1 MVDLRRLIV
10 ALALATLVIAP
21 AGADVREVRL
31 GVKGAT

>member
-1 MVDLRRLIV
+1 MADFRRVMV
-10 ALALATLVIAP
+10 ALALAALVMAP

>member
-1 MVDLRRLIV
+1 MADFRRVFV
-10 ALALATLVIAP
+10 ALALAALIVAP

>member
-1 MVDLRRLIV
+1 MADFRRAFV
-10 ALALATLVIAP
+10 ALALAALIVAP